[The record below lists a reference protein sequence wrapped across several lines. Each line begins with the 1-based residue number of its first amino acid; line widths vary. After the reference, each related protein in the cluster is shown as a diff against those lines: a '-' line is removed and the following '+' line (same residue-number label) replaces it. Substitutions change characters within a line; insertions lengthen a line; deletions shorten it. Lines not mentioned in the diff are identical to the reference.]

1 MAHQTLPSRSAGIV
15 IHNNQLLVM
24 YRKKNN
30 HMYYTFPGGTVEQG
44 ETPEAAAQ
52 REILEETSIRV
63 EVDKLSYQIDIVSKT
78 STKREY
84 FYLCKYIDGTPQLL
98 PGSIEYIRLNEKNF
112 YKPLWISLEKLAH
125 LKLYPFE
132 IRNRLIHD
140 LKPDQKISS

>member
-1 MAHQTLPSRSAGIV
+1 MRIVTKASRSAGIV
-15 IHNNQLLVM
+15 IHENQLLVM

-30 HMYYTFPGGTVEQG
+30 HMYYTFPGGTVEKNEST
-44 ETPEAAAQ
+44 ETAAQ

-63 EVDKLSYQIDIVSKT
+63 TVEKLLYEIDIISKT

-84 FYLCKYIDGTPQLL
+84 FYLCRYIDGTPQLL

-112 YKPLWISLEKLAH
+112 YKPLWIPLEKLAH

-132 IRNRLIHD
+132 IRDKLLHD
-140 LKPDQKISS
+140 LKLDQKISS